1 MKGQYVD
8 ISITDGA
15 AFYHWIDAQQYLL
28 DGTLP
33 ERAESSTGSDNA
45 CMNVYQAGDGKYF
58 TLGCAEPWLW
68 EGLCQLIGR
77 EDFVAHHYDP
87 PEKQREMY
95 EAFARV
101 FTTRPRDEWLKLLSD
116 INVSVSPVYDFT
128 EMFTDPHFKHR
139 GITVQVDHPKL
150 GKISMLNTPFKFSG
164 TPAVVENSPPLWGE
178 HTREVLST
186 VLCYSDGDIDQLI
199 QEDVVQ

>member
-1 MKGQYVD
+1 
-8 ISITDGA
+8 
-15 AFYHWIDAQQYLL
+15 
-28 DGTLP
+28 
-33 ERAESSTGSDNA
+33 
-45 CMNVYQAGDGKYF
+45 
-58 TLGCAEPWLW
+58 
-68 EGLCQLIGR
+68 
-77 EDFVAHHYDP
+77 
-87 PEKQREMY
+87 
-95 EAFARV
+95 
-101 FTTRPRDEWLKLLSD
+101 LKLLSD

-186 VLCYSDGDIDQLI
+186 VLCYNDRDIDKLI